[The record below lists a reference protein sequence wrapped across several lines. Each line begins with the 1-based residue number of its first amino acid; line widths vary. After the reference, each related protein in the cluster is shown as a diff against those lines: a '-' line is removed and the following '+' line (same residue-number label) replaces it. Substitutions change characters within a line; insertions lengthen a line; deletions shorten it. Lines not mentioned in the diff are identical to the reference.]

1 MSCSRGKLMV
11 IFEVYF
17 ECNYDVFKLVTE
29 GWNVIFGQELFR
41 ASRFCNYGWYDIKK
55 KKGKC
60 IKKYE
65 KNVKCRGK
73 NIEKP

>member
-29 GWNVIFGQELFR
+29 GWNVIFGRELFR

-55 KKGKC
+55 
-60 IKKYE
+60 
-65 KNVKCRGK
+65 
-73 NIEKP
+73 

>member
-41 ASRFCNYGWYDIKK
+41 ASRFCNDGRYDIKK
-55 KKGKC
+55 KK
-60 IKKYE
+60 KKVNVL
-65 KNVKCRGK
+65 KNTRKM
-73 NIEKP
+73 